1 MMKTKRLT
9 IVTCIAAA
17 LLLFSSAGWT
27 ADDDAEATIRLMG
40 AAEAD
45 LPDAVTKLITIPTDL
60 MQASEEAQQRAV
72 ANSAKGLEK
81 ANQRIER
88 RESNRLHA
96 DEARDRKAE
105 MSDSAREDRENRGRA
120 EDPPEPPNSPPE
132 GPPGRP

>member
-9 IVTCIAAA
+9 LVTLTAAA

-45 LPDAVTKLITIPTDL
+45 LPDAVTKQITIPTDL

-72 ANSAKGLEK
+72 EKSAKGLEN
-81 ANQRIER
+81 ANERVER
-88 RESNRLHA
+88 REKNRLHA
-96 DEARDRKAE
+96 DDARERSAE
-105 MSDSAREDRENRGRA
+105 MSEKATEIRENKGRA
-120 EDPPEPPNSPPE
+120 EDRPEPPK
-132 GPPGRP
+132 GPPGAP

>member
-9 IVTCIAAA
+9 IVTCTAAA
-17 LLLFSSAGWT
+17 LMLFSSAGWT

-105 MSDSAREDRENRGRA
+105 MSDSAMEDRENRGRA
-120 EDPPEPPNSPPE
+120 EDRPEPPNSPPE